1 MGVCS
6 KAVSDY
12 TGQGL
17 ALFHT
22 EEKWNSSIFL
32 GDFFFSLLE

>member
-17 ALFHT
+17 ALSHT
-22 EEKWNSSIFL
+22 EKKTETVVFFL
-32 GDFFFSLLE
+32 GIFFFP